1 MNGAATMI
9 NGCTEYD
16 AMSVTIYFPAG
27 HVCCD
32 LCPLL
37 ETYARKQCR
46 RTGEYIL
53 DSRTWGLRCPLV
65 EEEKQEEQYEPYR

>member
-1 MNGAATMI
+1 MTNPGI
-9 NGCTEYD
+9 SQYD
-16 AMSVTIYFPAG
+16 TARISIHFPAG

-53 DSRTWGLRCPLV
+53 DSRMTGMRCPLQFEHK
-65 EEEKQEEQYEPYR
+65 EE